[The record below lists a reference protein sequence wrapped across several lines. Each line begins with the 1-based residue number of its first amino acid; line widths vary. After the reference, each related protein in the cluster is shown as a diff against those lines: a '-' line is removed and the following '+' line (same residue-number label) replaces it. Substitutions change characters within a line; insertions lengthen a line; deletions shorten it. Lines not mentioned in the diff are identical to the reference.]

1 MKTIIIS
8 TFFIGL
14 SFCVNAQAGHDL
26 WLQNK
31 NAVPVNVVCS
41 KNSST
46 LSIAKKEL
54 QQGWQGKSGETVVL
68 TIKNDKAIKADG
80 FRLSANSVS
89 ANSDLGILYGVFE
102 LLRRQQTGQNITEQ
116 VFNPSYEIRIL
127 NHWDNLNGSIE
138 RGYAGESIFWRSK
151 DSSFIV
157 TESDRIRW
165 QEYAR
170 ANASIGINGASIN
183 NVNASPAIL
192 SADYLRRVKAIHDVL
207 KPYGIKTYL
216 SINFSSPKIIGG
228 LPTSDPLDP
237 AVIKWWK
244 DKATEIYTLIPDF
257 GGFLVKANSEGQ
269 PGPQDFGR
277 THADGA
283 NMLADALK
291 PYGGI
296 IMWRA
301 FVYSSNDKDR
311 AKQAYNEFVPL
322 DGQFHDNVI
331 IQVKNGPIDFQPRE
345 PFSALFGAMK
355 KTPVMPEFQI
365 TQEYLGHSIHLVFLS
380 TMWEE
385 CLQSDTYQQGK
396 GSTVAKCTDGTV
408 YAQKHSAIAGV
419 ANIGLDTNWCGHE
432 FAQANWYAFGRLAW
446 NNQLKSEQIADE
458 WIKQTFLD
466 NSSQKNEATISEDW
480 NRNFLAPVK
489 QMMLNSREAAVNY
502 MMPLGLHHIFSM
514 MQEHYGPGPW
524 FAPPRM
530 RPDWTPPYYHQA
542 DTNDIGFDRTHK
554 GSDAVSQYHEPLAS
568 EFNDVATCP
577 ENLLLWFHH
586 LPWTYKMKDGKSLWD
601 EMCYRYDK
609 GVHQVRDFQ
618 KTWDKVEAYVDKQ
631 RFTEVQQKLRKQE
644 INSVVWK
651 DACLLYFQQ
660 FSRMPIPYELE
671 RPVNNLADI
680 IAIDMT
686 RRR

>member
-542 DTNDIGFDRTHK
+542 DTNGIGFDRTHK

-568 EFNDVATCP
+568 EFNDVTTCP

-631 RFTEVQQKLRKQE
+631 RFTEVQEKLRKQE